1 MFLCLIP
8 VFLPP
13 SLPGQAAAGLS
24 VLPYAYPFG
33 PAAAAAAAAGGAAL
47 PWMYQQPNMV
57 QQQQQQQQQNGSVN
71 GAVTPTQNG
80 LKRPGSPSTNGANTP
95 ESVAAAAAAGAA
107 AGLPNGAVPPNYMVP
122 FFDPMRMANPAQVQ
136 AALAAAAAA
145 ANGMPPLRPVH
156 PGAAAVSGAPLLIG
170 NGQAG
175 PGGGAGPSAS
185 VAPAGF
191 PSPLGLGP
199 QAQNSLG
206 YGSNSNPLG
215 GLSSRRDSADRA
227 QPAFSPSLVEQYKNK
242 APGGQPA
249 WPGPGYNP
257 LGPLGLTAPSPPPG
271 GGPGGTLG
279 LFSGGGGGRFS
290 TAPGSDRA
298 FPGGGGAARNGGG
311 LFGSSNNLFG
321 GGGGHHGGK
330 QRHSSIDK
338 AASNRSKLLEDFR

>member
-1 MFLCLIP
+1 MFP
-8 VFLPP
+8 VFVAHSCYSLP

-33 PAAAAAAAAGGAAL
+33 PAAAAAAAAGGGAAL
-47 PWMYQQPNMV
+47 PWQMYQQHNML
-57 QQQQQQQQQNGSVN
+57 QQQQQQQNGSVN

-95 ESVAAAAAAGAA
+95 ESVAAAAAAG
-107 AGLPNGAVPPNYMVP
+107 LPNGAVPPNYMVP

-145 ANGMPPLRPVH
+145 NGIPPLRPVH
-156 PGAAAVSGAPLLIG
+156 PGAAAVSGAPLLIN
-170 NGQAG
+170 NGQR
-175 PGGGAGPSAS
+175 PDGPSVS

-191 PSPLGLGP
+191 ASPLGLGP

-206 YGSNSNPLG
+206 YGGNSNPLG
-215 GLSSRRDSADRA
+215 GLSSRRESADRA
-227 QPAFSPSLVEQYKNK
+227 QPAFSPSLVEQFKNK
-242 APGGQPA
+242 APGQPS
-249 WPGPGYNP
+249 WPGHTYNP
-257 LGPLGLTAPSPPPG
+257 LGPLGLTAPSPPP
-271 GGPGGTLG
+271 PGGTLG

-290 TAPGSDRA
+290 SAPGSDRA
-298 FPGGGGAARNGGG
+298 FQGGGGVRNGGG
-311 LFGSSNNLFG
+311 LFGSNNNLF

-338 AASNRSKLLEDFR
+338 AASSRSKLLEDFR

>member
-1 MFLCLIP
+1 
-8 VFLPP
+8 
-13 SLPGQAAAGLS
+13 
-24 VLPYAYPFG
+24 
-33 PAAAAAAAAGGAAL
+33 
-47 PWMYQQPNMV
+47 MYQQPNLV
-57 QQQQQQQQQNGSVN
+57 QQQQQQQQQQNGSVN

-95 ESVAAAAAAGAA
+95 ESVAAQAAQA

-145 ANGMPPLRPVH
+145 AANGMPPLRPVH
-156 PGAAAVSGAPLLIG
+156 PGAAAVSGAPLLIN

-175 PGGGAGPSAS
+175 PDVPRS

-191 PSPLGLGP
+191 ASPLGLGP
-199 QAQNSLG
+199 PAQNSLG
-206 YGSNSNPLG
+206 YGGNSNPLG
-215 GLSSRRDSADRA
+215 GLSSRRDSAGDRA

-242 APGGQPA
+242 PSWPGGPS
-249 WPGPGYNP
+249 YNP
-257 LGPLGLTAPSPPPG
+257 LGPLGLTAPSPPP
-271 GGPGGTLG
+271 PGGTLG

-298 FPGGGGAARNGGG
+298 FPGGGNARNGGGGGG
-311 LFGSSNNLFG
+311 LFGSSNNLF